1 MSLTSLVSPLISIL
15 ERPLG
20 FWLAR
25 YGGRVPSRSRE
36 TLEPH
41 FDGTGWDADQGF
53 GSLARHWSVV
63 GDVKGTGE
71 FVSPAVSLGN
81 GLSLTHASD
90 LSRRC
95 EGFHLRC

>member
-1 MSLTSLVSPLISIL
+1 MISIL
-15 ERPLG
+15 ERLLG

-63 GDVKGTGE
+63 GDVKGTGGE
-71 FVSPAVSLGN
+71 FVPLAVSLAR

-95 EGFHLRC
+95 EGFRLRC